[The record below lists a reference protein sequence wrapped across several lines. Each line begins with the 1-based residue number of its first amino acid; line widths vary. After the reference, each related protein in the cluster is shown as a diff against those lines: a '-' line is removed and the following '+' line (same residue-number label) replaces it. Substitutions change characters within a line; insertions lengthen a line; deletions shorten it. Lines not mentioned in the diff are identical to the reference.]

1 LKKMSKEIK
10 IGCIGC
16 GMMGGALI
24 KAIAKKVGGEKILL
38 SDGDVEKAKSLAK
51 ELGANFVTSNAQIIE
66 NCSHIIL
73 AVKPAF
79 FSSVLEQ
86 IKDSYNNIAKSEQK
100 NLPVIISI
108 MAGLSIEKIE
118 QMSIQAGISG
128 GLQNILRLMPN
139 LPATVNEGMIALCT
153 KENVSSEISKEVEF
167 VKEILSC
174 AGKVE
179 QVSEKLMDVVTAVS
193 GSGPAYGFMFIE
205 ALADAAVL
213 LGMPRNQAYIY
224 AAQTLKGAAQMVLE
238 TSEHPAKL
246 KDAVCSPGG
255 TTIQAVKSLEEKGF
269 RSAVISA
276 VESAYNKSVDL
287 GK

>member
-1 LKKMSKEIK
+1 MSKEIK

-24 KAIAKKVGGEKILL
+24 KAIAKKVGGDKILL
-38 SDGDVEKAKSLAK
+38 SDGDVEKAKSLAL

-73 AVKPAF
+73 AVKPGF

-153 KENVSSEISKEVEF
+153 KENVSSEIGQEVEF

-224 AAQTLKGAAQMVLE
+224 ASQTLKGAAQMVLE
-238 TSEHPAKL
+238 SCEHPAKL

>member
-1 LKKMSKEIK
+1 MSKEIK

-38 SDGDVEKAKSLAK
+38 SDGDVEKAKSLAL

-153 KENVSSEISKEVEF
+153 KENVSSEIGQEVEF

-213 LGMPRNQAYIY
+213 LGMPRSQAYIY
-224 AAQTLKGAAQMVLE
+224 ASQTLKGAAQMVLE
-238 TSEHPAKL
+238 TSEHPGKL

>member
-1 LKKMSKEIK
+1 MSKEIK

-38 SDGDVEKAKSLAK
+38 SDGDVEKAKSLAL
-51 ELGANFVTSNAQIIE
+51 ELGAKFATSNAQIIE

-213 LGMPRNQAYIY
+213 LGMPRSQAYIY
-224 AAQTLKGAAQMVLE
+224 ASQTLKGAAQMVLE

-246 KDAVCSPGG
+246 KDAVCSTGG

>member
-1 LKKMSKEIK
+1 MSKEIK

-24 KAIAKKVGGEKILL
+24 KAIAKKVGGDKILL
-38 SDGDVEKAKSLAK
+38 SDGDVEKAKSLSL
-51 ELGANFVTSNAQIIE
+51 ELGANFATSNAQIIE

-86 IKDSYNNIAKSEQK
+86 IKSSYNEKLASNEK
-100 NLPVIISI
+100 NLPVMISI

-118 QMSIQAGISG
+118 QMSCQAGISG
-128 GLQNILRLMPN
+128 GLQNIVRLMPN

-153 KENVSSEISKEVEF
+153 KDNVSSEFKQEVDF

-205 ALADAAVL
+205 ALADAAVF

-224 AAQTLKGAAQMVLE
+224 ASQTLKGAAQMVLE

-276 VESAYNKSVDL
+276 VESAYNKSIDL

>member
-1 LKKMSKEIK
+1 MSKEIK

-86 IKDSYNNIAKSEQK
+86 IKDSYNERLSSREQK
-100 NLPVIISI
+100 NLPIVISI

>member
-1 LKKMSKEIK
+1 MSKEIK

-24 KAIAKKVGGEKILL
+24 KAIAKKVGGDKILL
-38 SDGDVEKAKSLAK
+38 SDGDVEKAKSLAL

-86 IKDSYNNIAKSEQK
+86 IKSSYNDRVNSEQK
-100 NLPVIISI
+100 NLPTMISI

-118 QMSIQAGISG
+118 QMSCQAGISG
-128 GLQNILRLMPN
+128 GLQNIVRLMPN

-153 KENVSSEISKEVEF
+153 KDKVSSEFNQEVEF

-224 AAQTLKGAAQMVLE
+224 ASQTLKGAAQMVLE

>member
-1 LKKMSKEIK
+1 MSKEIK

-24 KAIAKKVGGEKILL
+24 KAIAKKVGGDKILL
-38 SDGDVEKAKSLAK
+38 SDGDVEKAKSLSL
-51 ELGANFVTSNAQIIE
+51 ELGANFATSNAQIIE

-86 IKDSYNNIAKSEQK
+86 IKSSYNEKLSSNEK
-100 NLPVIISI
+100 NLPVMISI

-118 QMSIQAGISG
+118 QMSCQAGISG
-128 GLQNILRLMPN
+128 GLQNIVRLMPN

-153 KENVSSEISKEVEF
+153 KDNVSSEFKQEVDF

-224 AAQTLKGAAQMVLE
+224 ASQTLKGAAQMVLE

-276 VESAYNKSVDL
+276 VESAYNKSIDL

>member
-1 LKKMSKEIK
+1 MSKEIK

-51 ELGANFVTSNAQIIE
+51 ELGANFATSNAQIIE

-100 NLPVIISI
+100 NLPVMISI

-153 KENVSSEISKEVEF
+153 KENVSSEIGQEVEF

-213 LGMPRNQAYIY
+213 LGMPRSQAYIY
-224 AAQTLKGAAQMVLE
+224 AAQTLKGAAQMVVE

>member
-1 LKKMSKEIK
+1 MSKEIK

-38 SDGDVEKAKSLAK
+38 SDGDVEKAKSLAL
-51 ELGANFVTSNAQIIE
+51 ELGANFATSNAQIIE

-86 IKDSYNNIAKSEQK
+86 IKDSYNERLSSREQK

-118 QMSIQAGISG
+118 QMSIQAGISV

-213 LGMPRNQAYIY
+213 LGMPRSQAYIY

>member
-1 LKKMSKEIK
+1 MSKEIK

-24 KAIAKKVGGEKILL
+24 KAIAKKVGGDKILL
-38 SDGDVEKAKSLAK
+38 SDGDVEKAKSLAL
-51 ELGANFVTSNAQIIE
+51 ELGANFATSNAQIIE
-66 NCSHIIL
+66 NCSHNIL

-100 NLPVIISI
+100 NLPIVISI

-213 LGMPRNQAYIY
+213 LGMPRSQAYIY

>member
-1 LKKMSKEIK
+1 MSKEIK

-24 KAIAKKVGGEKILL
+24 KAIAKKVGGDKILL
-38 SDGDVEKAKSLAK
+38 SDGDVEKAKSLSL
-51 ELGANFVTSNAQIIE
+51 ELGANFATSNAQIIE

-86 IKDSYNNIAKSEQK
+86 IKSSYNDRANSEQK
-100 NLPVIISI
+100 NLPTMISI

-118 QMSIQAGISG
+118 QMSCQAGISG
-128 GLQNILRLMPN
+128 GLQNIVRLMPN

-153 KENVSSEISKEVEF
+153 KDKVSSEFNQEVEF

-224 AAQTLKGAAQMVLE
+224 ASQTLKGAAQMVLE
-238 TSEHPAKL
+238 SCEHPAKL

>member
-1 LKKMSKEIK
+1 MSKEIK

-24 KAIAKKVGGEKILL
+24 KAIAKKVGGENILL
-38 SDGDVEKAKSLAK
+38 SDGDVEKAKSLAL

-100 NLPVIISI
+100 NLPVMISI
-108 MAGLSIEKIE
+108 MAGLNIEKIE
-118 QMSIQAGISG
+118 QMSCQAGISG

-153 KENVSSEISKEVEF
+153 KENVSSEIGQEVEF

-213 LGMPRNQAYIY
+213 LGMPRSQAYIY
-224 AAQTLKGAAQMVLE
+224 AAQTLKGAAQMVVE

>member
-1 LKKMSKEIK
+1 MSKEIK

-24 KAIAKKVGGEKILL
+24 KAIAKKVGGDKILL
-38 SDGDVEKAKSLAK
+38 SDGDVEKAKSLSL
-51 ELGANFVTSNAQIIE
+51 ELGANFATSNAQIIE

-86 IKDSYNNIAKSEQK
+86 IKSSYNEKLSSNKK
-100 NLPVIISI
+100 NLPVMISI

-118 QMSIQAGISG
+118 QMSCQAGISG
-128 GLQNILRLMPN
+128 GLQNIVRLMPN

-153 KENVSSEISKEVEF
+153 KDNVSSEFKQEVDF

-213 LGMPRNQAYIY
+213 LGMPRNQSYIY
-224 AAQTLKGAAQMVLE
+224 ASQTLKGAAQMVLE

>member
-1 LKKMSKEIK
+1 MSKEIK

-24 KAIAKKVGGEKILL
+24 KAIAKKVGGDKILL
-38 SDGDVEKAKSLAK
+38 SDGDVEKAKSLAL

-86 IKDSYNNIAKSEQK
+86 IKSSYNDRSNSEQK
-100 NLPVIISI
+100 NLPVMISI

-118 QMSIQAGISG
+118 QMSCQARITG
-128 GLQNILRLMPN
+128 GLQNIVRLMPN

-153 KENVSSEISKEVEF
+153 KENICAEFKQDVEF

-224 AAQTLKGAAQMVLE
+224 ASQTLKGAAQMVLE
-238 TSEHPAKL
+238 SCEHPAKL

>member
-1 LKKMSKEIK
+1 
-10 IGCIGC
+10 
-16 GMMGGALI
+16 
-24 KAIAKKVGGEKILL
+24 
-38 SDGDVEKAKSLAK
+38 
-51 ELGANFVTSNAQIIE
+51 
-66 NCSHIIL
+66 
-73 AVKPAF
+73 
-79 FSSVLEQ
+79 
-86 IKDSYNNIAKSEQK
+86 
-100 NLPVIISI
+100 
-108 MAGLSIEKIE
+108 
-118 QMSIQAGISG
+118 
-128 GLQNILRLMPN
+128 
-139 LPATVNEGMIALCT
+139 
-153 KENVSSEISKEVEF
+153 
-167 VKEILSC
+167 
-174 AGKVE
+174 
-179 QVSEKLMDVVTAVS
+179 MDVVTAVS

>member
-1 LKKMSKEIK
+1 MSKEIK

-24 KAIAKKVGGEKILL
+24 KAISKKVGGEKILL
-38 SDGDVEKAKSLAK
+38 SDGDVEKAKSLAL
-51 ELGANFVTSNAQIIE
+51 ELGANFATSNAQIIE

-100 NLPVIISI
+100 SLPVIISI

-118 QMSIQAGISG
+118 QMSVQAGISG

-213 LGMPRNQAYIY
+213 LGMPRSQAYIY

>member
-1 LKKMSKEIK
+1 MDF
-10 IGCIGC
+10 
-16 GMMGGALI
+16 ALLFKPAFSI
-24 KAIAKKVGGEKILL
+24 IA
-38 SDGDVEKAKSLAK
+38 
-51 ELGANFVTSNAQIIE
+51 NII
-66 NCSHIIL
+66 
-73 AVKPAF
+73 AF

-86 IKDSYNNIAKSEQK
+86 IKSSYNEKLSSNKK
-100 NLPVIISI
+100 NLPVMISI

-118 QMSIQAGISG
+118 QMSCQAGISG
-128 GLQNILRLMPN
+128 GLQNIVRLMPN

-153 KENVSSEISKEVEF
+153 KDKVSLEFKQEVDF

-224 AAQTLKGAAQMVLE
+224 ASQTLKGAAQMVLE

>member
-1 LKKMSKEIK
+1 MSKEIK

-24 KAIAKKVGGEKILL
+24 KAIAKKVGGDKILL
-38 SDGDVEKAKSLAK
+38 SDGDVEKAKSLAL

-86 IKDSYNNIAKSEQK
+86 IKSSYNDRANSEQK
-100 NLPVIISI
+100 NLPTMISI

-118 QMSIQAGISG
+118 QMSCQAGITG
-128 GLQNILRLMPN
+128 GLQNIVRLMPN

-153 KENVSSEISKEVEF
+153 KDKVSSEFNQEVEF

-224 AAQTLKGAAQMVLE
+224 ASQTLKGAAQMVLE

>member
-1 LKKMSKEIK
+1 MSKEIK

-213 LGMPRNQAYIY
+213 LGMPRSQAYIY

>member
-1 LKKMSKEIK
+1 MSKEIK

-24 KAIAKKVGGEKILL
+24 KAIAKKVGGDKILL
-38 SDGDVEKAKSLAK
+38 SDGDVEKAKSLAL

-86 IKDSYNNIAKSEQK
+86 IKSSYNEKLSSNEK
-100 NLPVIISI
+100 NLPVMISI

-118 QMSIQAGISG
+118 QMSCQAGISG
-128 GLQNILRLMPN
+128 GLQNIVRLMPN

-153 KENVSSEISKEVEF
+153 KDNVSSEFKQEVDF

-224 AAQTLKGAAQMVLE
+224 ASQTLKGTAQMVLE

>member
-1 LKKMSKEIK
+1 MSKEIK

-24 KAIAKKVGGEKILL
+24 KAIAKKVGGDKILL
-38 SDGDVEKAKSLAK
+38 SDGDVEKAKSLAL

-86 IKDSYNNIAKSEQK
+86 IKSSYNDRVNSEQK
-100 NLPVIISI
+100 NLPTMISI

-118 QMSIQAGISG
+118 QMSCQAGITG
-128 GLQNILRLMPN
+128 GLQNIVRLMPN

-153 KENVSSEISKEVEF
+153 KDKVSSEFKQDVEF

-224 AAQTLKGAAQMVLE
+224 ASQTLKGAAQMVLE
-238 TSEHPAKL
+238 SCEHPAKL

>member
-1 LKKMSKEIK
+1 MSKEIK

-24 KAIAKKVGGEKILL
+24 KAIAKKVGGDKILL
-38 SDGDVEKAKSLAK
+38 SDGDVEKAKSLSL
-51 ELGANFVTSNAQIIE
+51 ELGANFATSNAQIIE

-86 IKDSYNNIAKSEQK
+86 IKSSYNEKLSSNEK
-100 NLPVIISI
+100 NLPVMISI

-118 QMSIQAGISG
+118 QMSCQAGISG
-128 GLQNILRLMPN
+128 GLQNIVRLMPN

-153 KENVSSEISKEVEF
+153 KDNVSSEFKQEVDF

-224 AAQTLKGAAQMVLE
+224 ASQTLKGAAQMVLE

>member
-1 LKKMSKEIK
+1 MSKEIK

-38 SDGDVEKAKSLAK
+38 SDGDVEKAKSLAL
-51 ELGANFVTSNAQIIE
+51 ELGANFATSNAQIIE

-153 KENVSSEISKEVEF
+153 KENVSSEIGEEVEF

-213 LGMPRNQAYIY
+213 LGMPRSQAYIY

>member
-1 LKKMSKEIK
+1 MSKEIK

-38 SDGDVEKAKSLAK
+38 SDGDVEKAKSLAL

-118 QMSIQAGISG
+118 QMSCQAGISG

-246 KDAVCSPGG
+246 KDAVCSPAG

>member
-1 LKKMSKEIK
+1 MSKEIK

-38 SDGDVEKAKSLAK
+38 SDGDVEKAKSLAL
-51 ELGANFVTSNAQIIE
+51 ELGTNFVTSNAQIIE

>member
-1 LKKMSKEIK
+1 MSKEIK

-100 NLPVIISI
+100 NLPVMISI

-118 QMSIQAGISG
+118 QMSVQAGISG

>member
-1 LKKMSKEIK
+1 MSKEIK

-24 KAIAKKVGGEKILL
+24 KAISKKVGGEKILL
-38 SDGDVEKAKSLAK
+38 SDGDVEKAKSLAL

-86 IKDSYNNIAKSEQK
+86 IKYSYNNIAKSEQK

-213 LGMPRNQAYIY
+213 LGMPRSQAYIY

>member
-1 LKKMSKEIK
+1 MSKEIK

-24 KAIAKKVGGEKILL
+24 KAIAKKVGGDKILL
-38 SDGDVEKAKSLAK
+38 SDGDVEKAKSLSL
-51 ELGANFVTSNAQIIE
+51 ELGANFATSNAQIIE

-86 IKDSYNNIAKSEQK
+86 IKSSYNEKLASNEK
-100 NLPVIISI
+100 NLPVMISI

-118 QMSIQAGISG
+118 QMSCQAGISG
-128 GLQNILRLMPN
+128 GLQNIVRLMPN

-153 KENVSSEISKEVEF
+153 KDNVSSEFKQEVDF

-224 AAQTLKGAAQMVLE
+224 ASQTLKGAAQMVLE

>member
-1 LKKMSKEIK
+1 
-10 IGCIGC
+10 
-16 GMMGGALI
+16 
-24 KAIAKKVGGEKILL
+24 
-38 SDGDVEKAKSLAK
+38 
-51 ELGANFVTSNAQIIE
+51 
-66 NCSHIIL
+66 
-73 AVKPAF
+73 
-79 FSSVLEQ
+79 
-86 IKDSYNNIAKSEQK
+86 
-100 NLPVIISI
+100 
-108 MAGLSIEKIE
+108 
-118 QMSIQAGISG
+118 
-128 GLQNILRLMPN
+128 MPN

-213 LGMPRNQAYIY
+213 LGMPRSQAYIY

-238 TSEHPAKL
+238 TSEHPAQL

>member
-1 LKKMSKEIK
+1 MSKEIK

-38 SDGDVEKAKSLAK
+38 SDGDVEKAKSLAL

-100 NLPVIISI
+100 NLPVMISI

-118 QMSIQAGISG
+118 QMSVQAGISG

>member
-1 LKKMSKEIK
+1 MSKEIK

-51 ELGANFVTSNAQIIE
+51 ELGANFATSNAQIIE

-118 QMSIQAGISG
+118 QMSVQAGISG

-213 LGMPRNQAYIY
+213 LGMPRSQAYIY

>member
-1 LKKMSKEIK
+1 MSKEIK

-38 SDGDVEKAKSLAK
+38 SDGDVEKAKSLAL

-86 IKDSYNNIAKSEQK
+86 IKSSYNDRANSEQK
-100 NLPVIISI
+100 NLPTMISI

-118 QMSIQAGISG
+118 QMSCQAGITG
-128 GLQNILRLMPN
+128 GLQNIVRLMPN

-153 KENVSSEISKEVEF
+153 KDKVSSEFNQEVEF

-224 AAQTLKGAAQMVLE
+224 ASQTLKGAAQMVLE
-238 TSEHPAKL
+238 TSEHPGKL